1 MRLDIPWISRS
12 TKLLFGL
19 GCRQSWWEFAIW
31 TQSGSFS
38 TQLMKLPKLVWNT
51 ELAWKLAKLRHK
63 ISKETV
69 LGNNKLAWICFLHEK
84 PNAFVSAWSK
94 MLHARHLVLHLWTT
108 VHERCTICIWGLGV
122 GEDQDEFA
130 KAVSGSK
137 CLISPL
143 SDANGHITLNTPV
156 LVRSLKLSSVE
167 PSQYLDGWPPGNTG
181 CCWHHIFL
189 ALPTNSVSQE

>member
-1 MRLDIPWISRS
+1 
-12 TKLLFGL
+12 
-19 GCRQSWWEFAIW
+19 
-31 TQSGSFS
+31 
-38 TQLMKLPKLVWNT
+38 MKA
-51 ELAWKLAKLRHK
+51 ELAWKLAKVRHTT
-63 ISKETV
+63 SKETF
-69 LGNNKLAWICFLHEK
+69 LGNNKLAWSCFLHYK
-84 PNAFVSAWSK
+84 QNDFVSVWSK
-94 MLHARHLVLHLWTT
+94 MLHARHLVLHSWTT
-108 VHERCTICIWGLGV
+108 VHEHLTIFRASV

-181 CCWHHIFL
+181 CCWQFIFSFFHQYQRSNKK
-189 ALPTNSVSQE
+189 ARVH